1 MEKQASLSWTVVGIN
16 LKKVSK
22 RLAPSLQAIR
32 EGMIWLIPCLMLSAF
47 ALFFASMGEFVG
59 GGRSGWINAL
69 YDVHNAI
76 ASFFPYLMTAT
87 ISYVLAMQWKLARPP
102 MALLSI
108 IFLLIVGHVVPAD
121 DTLKMFHIVIAI
133 VTPLYAIPILA
144 HLLHVPQLRI
154 TNSDSGGKLVK
165 ESLNLVLPALL
176 TAFIVVVINYLIFSM
191 ISFGDGLKLVQ
202 LDYANDPYEFGI
214 TFAAM
219 NSLLWFLGVHGYYAL
234 LPLVELLQQASS
246 LNYSTFVAGG
256 EGHYAMNLSMM
267 GTFVFIGGSG
277 ATLSLVVAML
287 LFAKQKSLKLIAI
300 ASIPI
305 GLINVNEILLFGL
318 PIILNP
324 RMFLPF
330 FLTPAVHVVTTLLA
344 IEIGVINVPSASV
357 PFNAPI
363 IINAW
368 LATSGDWG
376 GVLLQLF
383 NIAVGVVIYYPSV
396 RNLNRLYSNREIKI
410 DFLDTVYVRR
420 REEADTLKDDPI
432 ATANDRARRAQEVEQ
447 RLEHIGSKEFCLEY
461 QPQVSHQTGRV
472 VGCEALIRAIE
483 PDGTLVYPGTFL
495 PWLEEAGLMKD
506 VDLWVLKTVAKD
518 IQEWN
523 RIGLYVPVSINLT
536 PAFLADQE
544 CMDKLE
550 YILAPVASQ
559 VHIEITE
566 ETLLVD
572 EQVLARS
579 FNLLHQLGVAVYIDD
594 FGTGFSSLSYLN
606 RFEVDAIKVDRS
618 FVLALDN
625 EKGKKVFMSL
635 LSVAEQLGLEVVIEG
650 VESQQQLNHIPAKEH
665 ISIQGWYYSRS
676 LQHNSFTQYCINAN
690 HIKPIVE
697 TEKP

>member
-202 LDYANDPYEFGI
+202 LDYANEPYEFGI

-344 IEIGVINVPSASV
+344 IEVGVINVPSASV

-676 LQHNSFTQYCINAN
+676 LQHNSFIQYCINAN

>member
-176 TAFIVVVINYLIFSM
+176 TAFIVVAINYLIFSM
-191 ISFGDGLKLVQ
+191 FSFGDGLKLVQ
-202 LDYANDPYEFGI
+202 LDYANEPYEFGI
-214 TFAAM
+214 AFAAM

-344 IEIGVINVPSASV
+344 IEIGFIDVPSASV

-461 QPQVSHQTGRV
+461 QPQVSHQIGRV

-676 LQHNSFTQYCINAN
+676 LQHNSFIQYCINAN
-690 HIKPIVE
+690 RLTPVVE
-697 TEKP
+697 VD

>member
-202 LDYANDPYEFGI
+202 LDYANEPYEFGI

-344 IEIGVINVPSASV
+344 IEIGVIDVPSASV

-676 LQHNSFTQYCINAN
+676 LQHNSFIQYCINVN
-690 HIKPIVE
+690 RLTPVVE
-697 TEKP
+697 VD

>member
-202 LDYANDPYEFGI
+202 LDYANEPYEFGI

-344 IEIGVINVPSASV
+344 IEIGVIDVPSASV

-396 RNLNRLYSNREIKI
+396 RNINRLYSNREIKI

-676 LQHNSFTQYCINAN
+676 LQHNSFIQYCINAN
-690 HIKPIVE
+690 RLTPVVE
-697 TEKP
+697 VD

>member
-202 LDYANDPYEFGI
+202 LDYANEPYEFGI

-277 ATLSLVVAML
+277 ATLSLVIAML

-676 LQHNSFTQYCINAN
+676 LQHNSFIQYCINAN
-690 HIKPIVE
+690 RLTPVVE
-697 TEKP
+697 VD

>member
-202 LDYANDPYEFGI
+202 LDYANEPYEFGI

-277 ATLSLVVAML
+277 ATLSLVVSML

-344 IEIGVINVPSASV
+344 IEIGVIDVPSASV

-676 LQHNSFTQYCINAN
+676 LQHNSFIQYCINAN
-690 HIKPIVE
+690 RLTPVVE
-697 TEKP
+697 VD

>member
-144 HLLHVPQLRI
+144 HLLHVPQLRV

-202 LDYANDPYEFGI
+202 LDYANEPYEFGI

-344 IEIGVINVPSASV
+344 IEVGVINVPSASV

-676 LQHNSFTQYCINAN
+676 LQHNSFIQYCINAN
-690 HIKPIVE
+690 RLTPVVE
-697 TEKP
+697 VD

>member
-76 ASFFPYLMTAT
+76 AAFFPYLMTAT

-176 TAFIVVVINYLIFSM
+176 TAFIVVAINYLIFSM
-191 ISFGDGLKLVQ
+191 FSFGDGLKLVQ
-202 LDYANDPYEFGI
+202 LDYANEPYEFGI
-214 TFAAM
+214 AFAAM

-344 IEIGVINVPSASV
+344 IEIGVIDVPSASV

-447 RLEHIGSKEFCLEY
+447 RLEHIGRKEFCLEY

-536 PAFLADQE
+536 PAFLADKE
-544 CMDKLE
+544 YMDKLE

-635 LSVAEQLGLEVVIEG
+635 LSVAEQLGLDVVIEG

-676 LQHNSFTQYCINAN
+676 LQHNSFIQYCINAN

-697 TEKP
+697 IEKI

>member
-191 ISFGDGLKLVQ
+191 FSFGDGLKLVQ
-202 LDYANDPYEFGI
+202 LDYANEPYEFGI
-214 TFAAM
+214 AFAAM

-344 IEIGVINVPSASV
+344 IEIGFIDVPSASV

-676 LQHNSFTQYCINAN
+676 LQHNSFIQYCINAN
-690 HIKPIVE
+690 RLTPVVE
-697 TEKP
+697 VD

>member
-202 LDYANDPYEFGI
+202 LDYANEPYEFGI

-344 IEIGVINVPSASV
+344 IEIGVIDVPSASV

-697 TEKP
+697 PEKP

>member
-59 GGRSGWINAL
+59 GGRSGWVNAL

-202 LDYANDPYEFGI
+202 LDYANEPYEFGI

-277 ATLSLVVAML
+277 ATLSLVIAML

-523 RIGLYVPVSINLT
+523 RIGFYVPVSINLT

-676 LQHNSFTQYCINAN
+676 LQHNSFIQYCINAN
-690 HIKPIVE
+690 RLTPVVE
-697 TEKP
+697 VD

>member
-202 LDYANDPYEFGI
+202 LDYANEPYEFGI

-344 IEIGVINVPSASV
+344 IEVGVINVPSASV

-676 LQHNSFTQYCINAN
+676 LQHNSFIQYCINAN
-690 HIKPIVE
+690 RLTPVVE
-697 TEKP
+697 VD

>member
-108 IFLLIVGHVVPAD
+108 IFLLIVGHVVRAD

-202 LDYANDPYEFGI
+202 LDYANEPYEFGI

-676 LQHNSFTQYCINAN
+676 LQHNSFIQYCINAN
-690 HIKPIVE
+690 RLTPVVE
-697 TEKP
+697 VD

>member
-154 TNSDSGGKLVK
+154 TNSDSGGRLVK

-202 LDYANDPYEFGI
+202 LDYANEPYEFGI

-344 IEIGVINVPSASV
+344 IEIGVIDVPSASV

>member
-202 LDYANDPYEFGI
+202 LDYANEPYEFGI

-219 NSLLWFLGVHGYYAL
+219 SSLLWFLGVHGYYAL

-676 LQHNSFTQYCINAN
+676 LQHNSFIQYCINAN
-690 HIKPIVE
+690 RLTPVVE
-697 TEKP
+697 VD

>member
-202 LDYANDPYEFGI
+202 LDYANEPYEFGI
-214 TFAAM
+214 AFAAM

-344 IEIGVINVPSASV
+344 IEIGVIDVPSASV

-676 LQHNSFTQYCINAN
+676 LQHNSFIQYCINAN
-690 HIKPIVE
+690 RLTPVVE
-697 TEKP
+697 VD

>member
-176 TAFIVVVINYLIFSM
+176 TAFIVVAINYLIFSM
-191 ISFGDGLKLVQ
+191 FSFGDGLKLVQ
-202 LDYANDPYEFGI
+202 LDYANEPYEFGI
-214 TFAAM
+214 AFAAM

-344 IEIGVINVPSASV
+344 IEIGFIDVPSASV

-396 RNLNRLYSNREIKI
+396 RNLNRLYSNCEIKI

-676 LQHNSFTQYCINAN
+676 LQHNSFIQYCINAN
-690 HIKPIVE
+690 RLTPVVE
-697 TEKP
+697 VD

>member
-22 RLAPSLQAIR
+22 RFAPSLQAIR

-202 LDYANDPYEFGI
+202 LDYANEPYEFGI

-676 LQHNSFTQYCINAN
+676 LQHNSFIQYCINAN
-690 HIKPIVE
+690 RLTPVVE
-697 TEKP
+697 VD

>member
-202 LDYANDPYEFGI
+202 LDYANEPYEFGI

-344 IEIGVINVPSASV
+344 IEIGVIDVPSASV

-676 LQHNSFTQYCINAN
+676 LQHNSFIQYCINAN

>member
-176 TAFIVVVINYLIFSM
+176 TAFIVVAINYLIFSM
-191 ISFGDGLKLVQ
+191 FSFGDGLKLVQ
-202 LDYANDPYEFGI
+202 LDYANEPYEFGI

-344 IEIGVINVPSASV
+344 IEIGVIDVPSASV

-676 LQHNSFTQYCINAN
+676 LQHNSFIQYCINAN
-690 HIKPIVE
+690 RLTPVVE
-697 TEKP
+697 VD

>member
-176 TAFIVVVINYLIFSM
+176 TAFIVVAINYLIFSM
-191 ISFGDGLKLVQ
+191 FSFGDGLKLVQ
-202 LDYANDPYEFGI
+202 LDYANEPYEFGI
-214 TFAAM
+214 AFAAM

-267 GTFVFIGGSG
+267 GTFVFIGGGG

-344 IEIGVINVPSASV
+344 IEIGFIDVPSASV

-396 RNLNRLYSNREIKI
+396 RNLNRLYSNCEIKI

-676 LQHNSFTQYCINAN
+676 LQHNSFIQYCINAN
-690 HIKPIVE
+690 RLTPVVE
-697 TEKP
+697 VD

>member
-47 ALFFASMGEFVG
+47 ALFFASMGEFVS

-202 LDYANDPYEFGI
+202 LDYANEPYEFGI

-344 IEIGVINVPSASV
+344 IEIGVIDVPSASV

-483 PDGTLVYPGTFL
+483 LDGTLVYPGTFL

>member
-202 LDYANDPYEFGI
+202 LDYANEPYEFGI

-344 IEIGVINVPSASV
+344 IEIGVIDVPSASV

-690 HIKPIVE
+690 RLTPVVE
-697 TEKP
+697 VD

>member
-202 LDYANDPYEFGI
+202 LDYANEPYEFGI

-447 RLEHIGSKEFCLEY
+447 RLEHIGRKEFCLEY

-676 LQHNSFTQYCINAN
+676 LQHNSFIQYCINAN
-690 HIKPIVE
+690 RLTPVVE
-697 TEKP
+697 VD

>member
-176 TAFIVVVINYLIFSM
+176 TAFIVVAINYLIFSM
-191 ISFGDGLKLVQ
+191 FSFGDGLKLVQ
-202 LDYANDPYEFGI
+202 LDYANEPYEFGI
-214 TFAAM
+214 AFAAM

-676 LQHNSFTQYCINAN
+676 LQHNSFIQYCINAN
-690 HIKPIVE
+690 RLTPVVE
-697 TEKP
+697 VD

>member
-202 LDYANDPYEFGI
+202 LDYANEPYEFGI

>member
-202 LDYANDPYEFGI
+202 LDYANEPYEFGI

-344 IEIGVINVPSASV
+344 IEIGVIDVPSASV

-432 ATANDRARRAQEVEQ
+432 ATANDSARRAQEVEQ

-676 LQHNSFTQYCINAN
+676 LQHNSFIQYCINAN
-690 HIKPIVE
+690 RLTPVVE
-697 TEKP
+697 VD

>member
-202 LDYANDPYEFGI
+202 LDYANEPYEFGI

-344 IEIGVINVPSASV
+344 IEIGVIDVPSASV

-506 VDLWVLKTVAKD
+506 MDLWVLKTVAKD

-676 LQHNSFTQYCINAN
+676 LQHNSFIQYCINAN
-690 HIKPIVE
+690 RLTPVVE
-697 TEKP
+697 VD

>member
-108 IFLLIVGHVVPAD
+108 IFLLIVGHVIPAD

-202 LDYANDPYEFGI
+202 LDYANEPYEFGI

-344 IEIGVINVPSASV
+344 IEIGVIDVPSASV

-676 LQHNSFTQYCINAN
+676 LQHNSFIQYCINAN
-690 HIKPIVE
+690 RLTPVVE
-697 TEKP
+697 VD

>member
-202 LDYANDPYEFGI
+202 LDYANEPYEFGI

-246 LNYSTFVAGG
+246 LNYSTFIAGG

-676 LQHNSFTQYCINAN
+676 LQHNSFIQYCINAN
-690 HIKPIVE
+690 RLTPVVE
-697 TEKP
+697 VD

>member
-59 GGRSGWINAL
+59 GGRSVWINAL

-202 LDYANDPYEFGI
+202 LDYANEPYEFGI

-344 IEIGVINVPSASV
+344 IEIGVIDVPSASV

-676 LQHNSFTQYCINAN
+676 LQHNSFIQYCINAN
-690 HIKPIVE
+690 RLTPVVE
-697 TEKP
+697 VD

>member
-22 RLAPSLQAIR
+22 RLSPSLQAIR

-108 IFLLIVGHVVPAD
+108 IFLLIVGHFVPAD

-202 LDYANDPYEFGI
+202 LDYANEPYEFGI

>member
-202 LDYANDPYEFGI
+202 LDYANEPYEFGI

-287 LFAKQKSLKLIAI
+287 LFAKQKSLKLIAF

-344 IEIGVINVPSASV
+344 IEIGVIDVPSASV

-472 VGCEALIRAIE
+472 VGCEALIRAVE

-676 LQHNSFTQYCINAN
+676 LQHNSFIQYCINAN
-690 HIKPIVE
+690 RLTSVVE
-697 TEKP
+697 VD

>member
-202 LDYANDPYEFGI
+202 LDYANEPYEFGI

-344 IEIGVINVPSASV
+344 IEIGVIDVPSASV

>member
-176 TAFIVVVINYLIFSM
+176 TAFIVVAINYLIFSM
-191 ISFGDGLKLVQ
+191 FSFGDGLKLVQ
-202 LDYANDPYEFGI
+202 LDYANEPYEFGI
-214 TFAAM
+214 AFAAM

>member
-191 ISFGDGLKLVQ
+191 ISFGDGLKVVQ
-202 LDYANDPYEFGI
+202 LDYANEPYEFGI

-344 IEIGVINVPSASV
+344 IEIGVIDVPSASV

-676 LQHNSFTQYCINAN
+676 LQHNSFIQYCINAN
-690 HIKPIVE
+690 RLTPVVE
-697 TEKP
+697 VD

>member
-202 LDYANDPYEFGI
+202 LDYANEPYEFGI

-676 LQHNSFTQYCINAN
+676 LQHNSFIQYCINAN
-690 HIKPIVE
+690 RLTPVVE
-697 TEKP
+697 VD

>member
-202 LDYANDPYEFGI
+202 LDYANEPYEFGI

-650 VESQQQLNHIPAKEH
+650 VESQQQLNHIPAKDH

-676 LQHNSFTQYCINAN
+676 LQHNSFIQYCINAN
-690 HIKPIVE
+690 RLTPVVE
-697 TEKP
+697 VD

>member
-202 LDYANDPYEFGI
+202 LDYANEPYEFGI

-344 IEIGVINVPSASV
+344 IEIGVIDVPSASV

-676 LQHNSFTQYCINAN
+676 LQHNSFIQYCINAN
-690 HIKPIVE
+690 RLTSVVE
-697 TEKP
+697 VD